1 MLFFTDFA
9 KDADVSVGQCHHILL
24 VSPYPVHHLL
34 DCQLW
39 STGIKE
45 TGQSRMAYRCLIGI
59 GPAAYIQF
67 FGRHYVTEPARCNGI
82 LILFLRRLLWLPIPC
97 RQPIEWKSG
106 GARHLPERIV
116 VYPVRNCYSAFYEK
130 GHPDGS
136 QRHCNAPWQVYTI
149 AINNLYLLD
158 AIHSSCL
165 FLRVTFRS
173 FNTSSKVWYCLCA
186 KSASKSESACRANPI

>member
-24 VSPYPVHHLL
+24 VSPHPVHHLL

-45 TGQSRMAYRCLIGI
+45 AGQSRMAYRCLIGI

-67 FGRHYVTEPARCNGI
+67 FGRHYVTEPARCN
-82 LILFLRRLLWLPIPC
+82 
-97 RQPIEWKSG
+97 
-106 GARHLPERIV
+106 
-116 VYPVRNCYSAFYEK
+116 
-130 GHPDGS
+130 
-136 QRHCNAPWQVYTI
+136 
-149 AINNLYLLD
+149 
-158 AIHSSCL
+158 
-165 FLRVTFRS
+165 
-173 FNTSSKVWYCLCA
+173 TSSKVWYCLCA